1 MITEEER
8 EQLNEWFRY
17 HSPTKEQQE
26 ALDRLNAA
34 ALELCKAIMETT
46 TPCADRSAAVR
57 QVREAKMTAAAAI
70 VSPAFRRTSA
80 RHEGE

>member
-17 HSPTKEQQE
+17 HTPSKEQQE

-34 ALELCKAIMETT
+34 ALELSKVIMESTV
-46 TPCADRSAAVR
+46 PCADRSAAVR
-57 QVREAKMTAAAAI
+57 QVREAKMMAASAI
-70 VSPAFRRTSA
+70 VSPAFRRA
-80 RHEGE
+80 RHGEGE